1 MKGRTRLIFF
11 GVVALQLL
19 FILGLVAYK
28 EVTLRFGRE
37 VVLQT
42 VPVDPRDLFRGDY
55 VTLRYEVSTLEQSKV
70 WYPYDVGRGD
80 RVFVHLVPSTTPEGE
95 EVWIATKVDKKA
107 NSDWDVFLKGN
118 VVDRVMDPN
127 NVNSAIRVEYGIESY
142 FVPEG
147 QGLEIQRARGDV
159 KVRVAVD
166 GFGNS
171 VIKGIIVHGQPWEP
185 K

>member
-1 MKGRTRLIFF
+1 MKGKTRLIFF

-28 EVTLRFGRE
+28 EVTLRFGTE

-55 VTLRYEVSTLEQSKV
+55 VTLRYEVSTLGRNGVSM
-70 WYPYDVGRGD
+70 PYDVAQGD
-80 RVFVHLVPSTTPEGE
+80 KVYVHLVLSTSTESEGT
-95 EVWIATKVDKKA
+95 WIAANVAKDL
-107 NSDWDVFLKGN
+107 NSDWDVFIKGR
-118 VVDRVMDPN
+118 VTRVDGVGTRN
-127 NVNSAIRVEYGIESY
+127 IQVEYGIEAY

-147 QGLEIQRARGDV
+147 QGLDIERAQDV
-159 KVRVAVD
+159 KARVAVD
-166 GFGNS
+166 GFGQGI
-171 VIKGIIVHGQPWEP
+171 IKGLIVDGEPWEP